1 MRRKSEFGPNQER
14 VDDLLERLETVD
26 QGQALFLAS
35 LAGDDS
41 SRRAARSAVLAAARA
56 SGRQKELDA
65 AQREVTRW
73 VNTWF
78 SGGFQLSGYGRDVT
92 PGEAAVGAA
101 PVILD
106 AVGALVM
113 ADRISP
119 EDFETL
125 IGPWREL
132 DTTADPAGAD
142 FERLVSLMREL
153 TAMLEQQGERR
164 WAEWVRRDL
173 AQVVDHDAH
182 TSSPRHSGG
191 STSGAERPAYPP
203 PTVTQPPRFALST
216 TASTSSTARTPSANV
231 GYAWAAAGL
240 APSTIAP

>member
-41 SRRAARSAVLAAARA
+41 SRRQARSAVLAAARG

-182 TSSPRHSGG
+182 GLEH
-191 STSGAERPAYPP
+191 
-203 PTVTQPPRFALST
+203 FL
-216 TASTSSTARTPSANV
+216 SANRGLSDV
-231 GYAWAAAGL
+231 VRSGPDADRAARVYTEAYQL
-240 APSTIAP
+240 ATSLWREHQRG